1 MVSDI
6 VSHMGVLFLK
16 GIAHTLGSQEL
27 GRARLG
33 GSSIIDLLC
42 AGVLLDC

>member
-6 VSHMGVLFLK
+6 VCHMGILFLK
-16 GIAHTLGSQEL
+16 SLAHTVAPQEL

-42 AGVLLDC
+42 AELDC